1 MNEANRITDEGL
13 LSRISSA
20 AGHLA
25 PEGSDLSTVPQAKW
39 KRNLEGSPD
48 RVEDPKIISELD
60 RLNSLNPTALQVAT
74 HGARSGAGLIEAIGD
89 VIVNAVT
96 GAVSDDYSDEDIRKD
111 TISRRGPQSS
121 DDLGY
126 QSYKDISNLP
136 DQQERLGHTVGS
148 FATAIADPTSLLPIG
163 TTFAKAV
170 GIGAGLGGT
179 NVAMQE
185 IAQDGEANISDV
197 GHGMMYGAAIGGGL
211 YGLGAGYAKYLAYKR
226 SVNLPVTGKELQR
239 LADDPYRQAVPYPK
253 DTAMEGEFIPRDQP
267 QLTQQPRE
275 GTTIDATNQ
284 QPLLTGPESVEGTNI
299 GRPLLETQATLPKSG
314 DIIEGQY
321 KVLKEQA
328 DTLRGDITKHIAS
341 GDYDAAAS
349 LINTTLR
356 LGVDHGVPKNIRGVK
371 TEEDLWRTPGQEEV
385 NTLTKL
391 YGIPTK
397 DNIIVDPWSSAKD
410 IGDSKGLSSDTS
422 KVDATDDL
430 IINDER
436 SIKNVTTLSKSRG
449 KELGNIDPSLLAA
462 MGRSGI
468 GAGVGYVATGDEYG
482 ALMGAAIGLGLPYG
496 RGLYTRMIGK
506 GAKLEAK
513 APEAIAKAEEDYSFA
528 AWQGW
533 AIRSPSFILRAK
545 FGGLGRLFDDLMER
559 AQTKFE
565 GTAGDKLWEIN
576 RPAREARAAKVDKGI
591 VEKAETD
598 AMNFLRGT
606 VKETELTTLGKSIAK
621 NMSHYFADVLKR
633 SMQAGIISG
642 KEYTRLAS
650 IAAKK
655 QYFPRQY
662 DMAFLSTKA
671 GRDKWVE
678 VMTSH
683 KWKPDTLEK
692 TLKNILGDNEE
703 TAKLIREYTS
713 KTTGKTSQIYISPG
727 LARKMLDNF
736 RKNHKVSRS
745 GHLEHSR
752 KIHVEEESV
761 LDPFVIKDPRAAMA
775 MYVADAEKRIAY
787 ASTFGAN
794 DEKAISGI
802 KYIEDKYGNRAARF
816 AGELYWQRVGDSRSA
831 MISKAG
837 ELSLAEREI
846 LGRVSAFQTLKL
858 TMAPLANMTQASVNG
873 MIATAHLAGGFKTN
887 LRIMGSM
894 LKDLKNN
901 RAKFQETAERSGA
914 VLETSLMQIIGE
926 FSSVEHRI
934 FGREFT
940 GKLKFLE
947 FFNHPT
953 TFLRMTG
960 FVGAERMQRVI
971 GSNWGRSYAE
981 LLIEDLNKARVA
993 GKSTA
998 RIEAQMRELKLDP
1011 TKAVW
1016 SEKEVLD
1023 AALRWSDHVN
1033 FRNTP
1038 GAMPLGWAH
1047 PHALWFRKFKTY
1059 AFNQTNFIMDHV
1071 VKPVWKAE
1079 TLGGKVSGGLTLA
1092 MAATIIGVPLN
1103 TLRSVL
1109 MGDDKELTLTKRLV
1123 GGLSTIGGF
1132 GMWYDITRSRNPA
1145 TSFLGP
1151 VASDINTGIEAGKR
1165 YLDKHS
1171 VSRLLS
1177 DIVFGTTTI
1186 PGEKKF
1192 KEVFLPGDNGGDH
1205 RKKSNQ
1211 MIPMNF

>member
-20 AGHLA
+20 AGQLA
-25 PEGSDLSTVPQAKW
+25 PETSDLSTVPKAKW
-39 KRNLEGSPD
+39 KRNLESSPD
-48 RVEDPKIISELD
+48 RVEDPQIISELD
-60 RLNSLNPTALQVAT
+60 RLNSLNPTAIQVAT

-89 VIVNAVT
+89 VIVNSIM
-96 GAVSDDYSDEDIRKD
+96 GAVSEDYSDEDIRKD
-111 TISRRGPQSS
+111 TIARRGPQSPN
-121 DDLGY
+121 DLGY

-136 DQQERLGHTVGS
+136 DQQERTAHMTGQIGV
-148 FATAIADPTSLLPIG
+148 AIADPSSLLPVG
-163 TTFAKAV
+163 STFLKAV

-179 NVAMQE
+179 SVAMQE

-197 GHGMMYGAAIGGGL
+197 GHGMMYGAAIGGGI
-211 YGLGAGYAKYLAYKR
+211 YGLGAAYAKYLAHKQAI
-226 SVNLPVTGKELQR
+226 NTPVTGKELQR
-239 LADDPYRQAVPYPK
+239 LADDPYREAIPTPK
-253 DTAMEGEFIPRDQP
+253 SEVVEGEFIPRNQS

-275 GTTIDATNQ
+275 GATIEGVPQ
-284 QPLLTGPESVEGTNI
+284 QPLLTGPESVAGTNI
-299 GRPLLETQATLPKSG
+299 GRPLIEGQKALPSSG
-314 DIIEGQY
+314 DIIEGEFR
-321 KVLKEQA
+321 VLKDKA
-328 DTLRGDITKHIAS
+328 DNLRTELTGHIAS
-341 GDYDAAAS
+341 GNYDAAAG
-349 LINTTLR
+349 LINSTLR

-371 TEEDLWRTPGQEEV
+371 TEEDLWKTPGQEEV
-385 NTLTKL
+385 NALTKI
-391 YGIPTK
+391 YGTPSRDLVTVEKGIDTPEFIVSK
-397 DNIIVDPWSSAKD
+397 DSLPLDKTESVDS
-410 IGDSKGLSSDTS
+410 LL
-422 KVDATDDL
+422 DA
-430 IINDER
+430 EGKAMR
-436 SIKNVTTLSKSRG
+436 GASTLSKSRG
-449 KELGNIDPSLLAA
+449 KELGSIDPSLLAA
-462 MGRSGI
+462 MGRAGI
-468 GAGVGYVATGDEYG
+468 GAGIGYVATGDEYG

-496 RGLYTRMIGK
+496 KGLYTRYIGK
-506 GAKLEAK
+506 GTKLDAKS
-513 APEAIAKAEEDYSFA
+513 PEAIARAEEDYSFA

-533 AIRSPSFILRAK
+533 AIRSPSFILRTK

-565 GTAGDKLWEIN
+565 GTAGDKLWDIN
-576 RPAREARAAKVDKGI
+576 RPARDARASGVDKAV
-591 VEKAETD
+591 VEQAQTD

-606 VKETELTTLGKSIAK
+606 IKEGELTSLSKSIAK
-621 NMSHYFADVLKR
+621 NMSSYFTDVLKR
-633 SMQAGIISG
+633 SMQAGIVDS
-642 KEYTRLAS
+642 KTYTRLAS

-655 QYFPRQY
+655 MYFPRQY
-662 DMAFLSTKA
+662 DMAFLSTQA

-683 KWKPDTLEK
+683 KWKPEALEG

-713 KTTGKTSQIYISPG
+713 KTTGKTSQIYISPA
-727 LARKMLDNF
+727 LAKKMLDNF

-787 ASTFGAN
+787 ANVFGAN
-794 DEKAISGI
+794 DEKAIAGI

-831 MISKAG
+831 MIAKAG

-858 TMAPLANMTQASVNG
+858 TLAPLANMTQATVNG
-873 MIATAHLAGGFKTN
+873 MIATAHLAGGFKSN

-901 RAKFQETAERSGA
+901 PAKYQETAERSGA

-940 GKLKFLE
+940 GNLKFLE

-981 LLIEDLNKARVA
+981 LLMEDLAKARAA
-993 GKSTA
+993 GKSTT

-1011 TKAVW
+1011 TKTAW
-1016 SEKEVLD
+1016 SEKEILD

-1079 TLGGKVSGGLTLA
+1079 TVGGKVAGGLTLA
-1092 MAATIIGVPLN
+1092 GAAVIIGVPLS

-1109 MGDDKELTLTKRLV
+1109 MGDDKELTMTERLV
-1123 GGLSTIGGF
+1123 RGLSTIGGF

-1151 VASDINTGIEAGKR
+1151 VASDVNTVMESGKR
-1165 YLDKHS
+1165 HMDKPD
-1171 VSRLLS
+1171 VTRLLS
-1177 DIVFGTTTI
+1177 DIVFGTTTV
-1186 PGEKKF
+1186 PFEQRLKEKIR
-1192 KEVFLPGDNGGDH
+1192 EGSTDTS
-1205 RKKSNQ
+1205 RKKSQ
-1211 MIPMNF
+1211 MIPLNF